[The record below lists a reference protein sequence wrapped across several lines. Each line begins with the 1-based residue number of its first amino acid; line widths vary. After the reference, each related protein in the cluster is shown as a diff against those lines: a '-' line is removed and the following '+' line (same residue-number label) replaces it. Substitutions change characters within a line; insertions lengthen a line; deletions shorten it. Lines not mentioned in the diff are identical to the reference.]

1 MTSSAPPPART
12 PGSPI
17 RWSDILG
24 RPIRQD
30 GLETLGISTQTL
42 AEEALREGR
51 WELAAEL
58 TEYFAAEIR
67 IMNDVLFVWLA
78 DILDYRLGRA
88 GVGAQAAAGGPAGAS
103 GSAGAG
109 GSAGASGSAG
119 AAASGL
125 GQTLLAGFRAFEPG
139 RGDLARA
146 LRAIEAH
153 DAAGAE
159 PAIELMRVRWAA
171 QHDGLVVWIQELL
184 AEIARTFG
192 EDAVREQVTHSYEH
206 IWKPRY
212 ERWGRMS
219 PEERLQLSVEGM
231 RGGHLSGPR
240 HRGDV
245 SISDEG
251 DRYVMSLD
259 PCGSCGVLRR
269 GDPDSGRPPHDP
281 EGNREPHPWTW
292 GRVGMSWYSVHS
304 PIALEYVQMSQG
316 QPPLR
321 PLEDCDMP
329 DRPCRWFIYKDP
341 AAARR
346 VHYERMGF
354 EAPADAP
361 N

>member
-1 MTSSAPPPART
+1 MTSSAPAPART

-17 RWSDILG
+17 GWSEILG

-42 AEEALREGR
+42 AEGALREGR

-67 IMNDVLFVWLA
+67 IMNDILFVWLA
-78 DILDYRLGRA
+78 DILDFRLARSLA
-88 GVGAQAAAGGPAGAS
+88 RGPAGDTGPEGAALS
-103 GSAGAG
+103 EGATGAG
-109 GSAGASGSAG
+109 
-119 AAASGL
+119 L
-125 GQTLLAGFRAFEPG
+125 GETLLAGFRAFEPG
-139 RGDLARA
+139 RGDLERA
-146 LRAIEAH
+146 LRSIEAH
-153 DAAGAE
+153 GAAA
-159 PAIELMRVRWAA
+159 AASALELMRVRWAA

-184 AEIARTFG
+184 AEIAGTFG

-212 ERWGRMS
+212 ELWGRMS

-245 SISDEG
+245 DVIDEG

-269 GDPDSGRPPHDP
+269 GDPDSGRPPHEP

-304 PIALEYVQMSQG
+304 PIALEYVQMAQG
-316 QPPLR
+316 RPPLR

-361 N
+361 G